1 MNFKDTL
8 KSNMLLEANLA
19 NFYDRYGDVAT
30 PKQIQLIHDNSL
42 PESNKSNE
50 AMDLILRHLKQ
61 NPDHLTGLTAEDSD
75 SNLPTVVKNI
85 IHAHTFLKN
94 SIYAPKDF
102 RKHLNQYNDLGDL
115 FKSMDGRIDH
125 STGDLLASY
134 KKGQDHKKT
143 TEKIFEDDSIVVKKH
158 TSHASMIKAA
168 YLHPQNIK
176 YHSLAEPGRAA
187 WCVSRRDSGLG
198 HFNHYSD
205 NGKSPFYTIETK
217 DDKHRKFAV
226 DANPSHLR
234 VEEESLWD
242 EPDSPISIGEMHE
255 ACGDSIFKN
264 HELGNY
270 LNQFPYAKMMKEKDP
285 DKITN
290 SIITNEHGI
299 ENSEKLISHDSLTPD
314 HLKQL
319 ITNLTGN
326 DSEYSK
332 HNGSRLLVKAINHK
346 NADASVLHHVLN
358 HMVHLGE
365 SSNDAEQIGKAI
377 VDNPSFNKEH
387 IDHIVNKLSSDMRG
401 HFFYD
406 ANLPLHKAVTE
417 DHHKVFLNDDY
428 KIASDSAMATKDV
441 ASAFDRYPMITIK
454 NNPHVTKQFVED
466 RANDSIGRL
475 HPEAGKIA
483 AVSAYPDLSE
493 ETSHKLMDKF
503 LEGRNNI
510 RFLQEIA
517 RNSKHLS
524 VQKRLFEYGKGDL
537 EAHKSLLGNANLH
550 DEVFSGIAKHF
561 GVLGNS
567 QDGVELA
574 NAFHNHRQKHSKER
588 YNEMLSHSA
597 SSGGIRNYF
606 LHNER
611 DMDKI

>member
-19 NFYDRYGDVAT
+19 NFHQKYSDIAT
-30 PKQIQLIHDNSL
+30 PEQIQLIHDNSL

-50 AMDLILRHLKQ
+50 AMDLVLRHLKQ

-75 SNLPTVVKNI
+75 SNLPTVVKNL

-115 FKSMDGRIDH
+115 FKSMDGRIDY
-125 STGDLLASY
+125 STGGLLDVY
-134 KKGQDHKKT
+134 KKNQDHKKT

-168 YLHPQNIK
+168 YLHPQNTK

-205 NGKSPFYTIETK
+205 NGKSPFYTVETK
-217 DDKHRKFAV
+217 DDSHRKFAV
-226 DANPSHLR
+226 DANPSHIR
-234 VEEESLWD
+234 AEEESLWD

-270 LNQFPYAKMMKEKDP
+270 LNEFPYAKMMKEKDP
-285 DKITN
+285 DKITH
-290 SIITNEHGI
+290 SILTNEHGI
-299 ENSEKLISHDSLTPD
+299 ENSEKLMLHDSLTPE
-314 HLKQL
+314 HLKQ
-319 ITNLTGN
+319 IVTNLSGN

-332 HNGSRLLVKAINHK
+332 HNSSKLLVKAINNK
-346 NADASVLHHVLN
+346 NANSDVLHHVLT
-358 HMVHLGE
+358 HMIHLGE
-365 SSNDAEQIGKAI
+365 DSDDATNIGNAI
-377 VDNPSFNKEH
+377 VDNPSFKKEH
-387 IDHIVNKLSSDMRG
+387 IDHIVNYLSSDMRG

-406 ANLPLHKAVTE
+406 ASLPSHKDVTE

-428 KIASDSAMATKDV
+428 KIASNSATITKDV
-441 ASAFDRYPMITIK
+441 SSAFKTYPMITIK
-454 NNPHVTKQFVED
+454 NNPHVTKQFVENE
-466 RANDSIGRL
+466 ANDVLERL
-475 HPEAGKIA
+475 HPEASKIA
-483 AVSAYPDLSE
+483 AVAAYPDLSE
-493 ETSHKLMDKF
+493 STSHKLLDKF
-503 LEGRNNI
+503 LDRRNNI

-524 VQKRLFEYGKGDL
+524 VQKRLFEYGKDDE
-537 EAHKSLLGNANLH
+537 EAHKQLLGNSNLH
-550 DEVFSGIAKHF
+550 DEVFSGIAKHVADNQHNNT
-561 GVLGNS
+561 GIAI
-567 QDGVELA
+567 A
-574 NAFHNHRQKHSKER
+574 NVFFHHKHKHSINR
-588 YNEMLSHSA
+588 VNEILSHLRD
-597 SSGGIRNYF
+597 GPVRNII
-606 LHNER
+606 LQSQGV
-611 DMDKI
+611 DKI